1 VTQTVTAR
9 RRRSVL
15 WVLLLAAAAGILVF
29 AAVDRS
35 SGPGDNAER
44 ASALAGQFAC
54 PVCEGQSI
62 AQSDVPI
69 AREIR
74 REIRTRLDQGQT
86 DDQIRQYLVGQY
98 GENIDLRPKATGV
111 TGLVWIIPVVAVVC
125 AVAGLA
131 AVFRRWR
138 REEQRSASDADRVL
152 VERARAAVVT
162 ATGHATDASATGRA
176 IDGAAP

>member
-1 VTQTVTAR
+1 MTAR

-15 WVLLLAAAAGILVF
+15 WVLLFAAAASVLAF
-29 AAVDRS
+29 AALDTS
-35 SGPGDNAER
+35 SAPSDNAER

-54 PVCEGQSI
+54 PVCQGQSI
-62 AQSDVPI
+62 AESDVPI

-111 TGLVWIIPVVAVVC
+111 TGLVWIIPVVGVVC
-125 AVAGLA
+125 AFAGLA

-138 REEQRSASDADRVL
+138 REEQRSASDADRAL
-152 VERARAAVVT
+152 VERARAAVAT
-162 ATGHATDASATGRA
+162 AAAPDGDAS
-176 IDGAAP
+176 